1 MNLRSHSHVDTC
13 HESYLHGWINL
24 TLITSNTADKL
35 SRAILSIPMFT
46 IYPSPL
52 QNILNFGI
60 RALTWGSFIGFPL
73 VLSNQMAQAQS
84 LNLIPSIVE
93 LNSEGGQS
101 EGVFNIVN
109 ASTTAPIRARL
120 YAEPFSYTDRGFRPE
135 PNSKADLTP
144 YLVFSPRELTLG
156 PGQSRQVRLV
166 TRIPKD
172 ITNKEYRAVVYV
184 QSLTES
190 PDNPNAPKDVVT
202 VTMGLATR
210 IGATVYARQ
219 GKIAPNFNITGVEY
233 NPKERQILL
242 GVQNTGNGSTRP
254 YIEWTIKQGDKEIV
268 SQVSEPTSIV
278 PESSR
283 KFPISYPAKD
293 EKPLPAGTYN
303 FSGKLVWVNK
313 GWALNSKTD
322 QNVLP
327 FNFPLTIPS
336 SLSTQ
341 K

>member
-1 MNLRSHSHVDTC
+1 MH
-13 HESYLHGWINL
+13 L
-24 TLITSNTADKL
+24 TDKI
-35 SRAILSIPMFT
+35 SRAIFSIPMFT

-60 RALTWGSFIGFPL
+60 RVFTWGSFIGLPL
-73 VLSNQMAQAQS
+73 VLSGQMAQAQS

-109 ASTTAPIRARL
+109 VSTTAPVRARL
-120 YAEPFSYTDRGFRPE
+120 YAEPFSYTDGGFRPE

-144 YLVFSPRELTLG
+144 YLVFSPRELTVG

-166 TRIPKD
+166 TRIPRNM
-172 ITNKEYRAVVYV
+172 TNKEYRAVVYV

-202 VTMGLATR
+202 ATMGFITR

-219 GKIAPNFNITGVEY
+219 GNTAANLNITGVYY
-233 NPKERQILL
+233 NPKERKILL

-254 YIEWTIKQGDKEIV
+254 YIEWTLKQGEKEIV
-268 SQVSEPTSIV
+268 SRVNQPISIV
-278 PESSR
+278 AESSR

-293 EKPLPAGTYN
+293 EQPLPAGTYN

-313 GWALNSKTD
+313 GWALNSKTN

-336 SLSTQ
+336 

>member
-1 MNLRSHSHVDTC
+1 MH
-13 HESYLHGWINL
+13 L
-24 TLITSNTADKL
+24 TDKI
-35 SRAILSIPMFT
+35 SRAIFSIPMFT

-60 RALTWGSFIGFPL
+60 RVFTWGSFIGLPL
-73 VLSNQMAQAQS
+73 VLSGQMAQAQS

-109 ASTTAPIRARL
+109 VSTTAPVRARL
-120 YAEPFSYTDRGFRPE
+120 YAEPFSYTDGGFRPE

-144 YLVFSPRELTLG
+144 YLVFSPRELTVG

-166 TRIPKD
+166 TRIPRNM
-172 ITNKEYRAVVYV
+172 TNKEYRAVVYV

-202 VTMGLATR
+202 ATMGFITR

-219 GKIAPNFNITGVEY
+219 GNTAANLNITGVDY
-233 NPKERQILL
+233 NPKERKILL

-254 YIEWTIKQGDKEIV
+254 YIEWTLKQGEKEIV
-268 SQVSEPTSIV
+268 SRVNQPISIV
-278 PESSR
+278 AESSR

-293 EKPLPAGTYN
+293 EQPLPAGTYN

-313 GWALNSKTD
+313 GWALNSKTN

-336 SLSTQ
+336 